1 MVKILWVFL
10 PRIQQWAGNMDYLF
24 ISIAAIILIAIG
36 FFLGIKLTSKAWVI
50 SESTL
55 KNEIQ
60 FLQNSYL
67 AKVAQEISFEI
78 TLRDSAAMQD
88 CIDRL
93 HPQIQ
98 TAQDEKEH
106 QKALLQV
113 LAIEFPQITDF
124 DLLDPSLPLHTGGFE
139 SIETNDLIDRY
150 QKIIQILYSANGNR
164 IIKEVRN
171 RWKEGRDYRKDN
183 TDFYKISIAMS
194 IFHAYLYSQDI
205 LNTTSNINDLLSK
218 SSFKTQDFEIWKSS
232 SEPFNPEDK
241 YCVQYKNSDEVLGW
255 TTSSESLFYYH
266 YWRRNKNDVEE
277 TIFAPEAVYKRFQPI
292 KDIMSLNL

>member
-1 MVKILWVFL
+1 
-10 PRIQQWAGNMDYLF
+10 MDYIL
-24 ISIAAIILIAIG
+24 IAIAAIILIAIG
-36 FFLGIKLTSKAWVI
+36 FFLGIKLIAKSWAS
-50 SESTL
+50 SESAL

-78 TLRDSAAMQD
+78 ILRDPTAMQD

-98 TAQDEKEH
+98 TNQDGKEH

-124 DLLDPSLPLHTGGFE
+124 DLNDSRIPLHLRGIE
-139 SIETNDLIDRY
+139 MIETKDLINRY
-150 QKIIQILYSANGNR
+150 QKIIEILYSANGIS
-164 IIKEVRN
+164 IIKEVRKCWEHN
-171 RWKEGRDYRKDN
+171 MKYRKDN
-183 TDFYKISIAMS
+183 ADFYKISLAMS
-194 IFHAYLYSQDI
+194 IFHEYLYSQNI

-218 SSFKTQDFEIWKSS
+218 GTFKTQDFEIWKGS

-255 TTSSESLFYYH
+255 TTSSESIFYYH
-266 YWRRNKNDVEE
+266 YWRRNKNDSEE
-277 TIFAPEAVYKRFQPI
+277 IIFAPEAVYKRFQPT
-292 KDIMSLNL
+292 KNIMGLNS